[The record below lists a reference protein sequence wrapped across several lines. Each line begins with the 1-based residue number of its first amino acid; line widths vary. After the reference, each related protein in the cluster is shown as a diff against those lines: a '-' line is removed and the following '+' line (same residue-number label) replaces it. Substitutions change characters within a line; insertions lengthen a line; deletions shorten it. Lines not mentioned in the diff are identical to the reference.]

1 MSVVLLRLPP
11 RSPFH
16 NPHLPPQ
23 PHHIS
28 PIPTT
33 IPYPPPSPL
42 PILTLLLSA
51 RFSHHP
57 NLSFRQSASSSL
69 HPSTIHGA
77 IAPRLISTLHHSN
90 PQSLLPCLLSTFRRL
105 LPFAFLLRCPLDPPS
120 TTSLRLPFPSTLPPT
135 HLPQPYQNRPYPP
148 YRRRRCPCRSRA
160 CRRGQSS
167 SKWGAADGGK
177 MMVMTIDDLM
187 IFPRCFHL
195 HTNLLL

>member
-57 NLSFRQSASSSL
+57 NLSFRQSASPSL

-77 IAPRLISTLHHSN
+77 IAPRLTSTLHHPN

-120 TTSLRLPFPSTLPPT
+120 TTSLRLPFPLLSLRPT
-135 HLPQPYQNRPYPP
+135 FPNPTRTDPIRRIEDVDVRAEVERAVADKAARSGGQPMEER
-148 YRRRRCPCRSRA
+148 
-160 CRRGQSS
+160 
-167 SKWGAADGGK
+167 
-177 MMVMTIDDLM
+177 
-187 IFPRCFHL
+187 
-195 HTNLLL
+195 